1 MQHGC
6 ICKKKEYLCSMLR
19 LYFNNYIDT
28 SKTDYFGILAS
39 GLCLIHCFA
48 TPFIFFV
55 KSCSATCCAETPIW
69 WKLIDYI
76 FLFISLITVRHAVKT
91 SISGV
96 VKLGLGISWTLL
108 MLLII
113 NDSFIIFKLNENL
126 LLIPACSLIAFH
138 FYNIKFCECK
148 KGCC

>member
-69 WKLIDYI
+69 WKLIDYV

-91 SISGV
+91 SISGI

-113 NDSFIIFKLNENL
+113 NDSFIIFKQ
-126 LLIPACSLIAFH
+126 
-138 FYNIKFCECK
+138 K
-148 KGCC
+148 KPFNNRKKWWFI

>member
-1 MQHGC
+1 
-6 ICKKKEYLCSMLR
+6 MLR
-19 LYFNNYIDT
+19 LYFNNYINT
-28 SKTDYFGILAS
+28 RKTDYFGIIAS

-55 KSCSATCCAETPIW
+55 KSCSATCCAETPVW

-76 FLFISLITVRHAVKT
+76 FLFISLITVRHAIKT
-91 SISGV
+91 SISGI

-108 MLLII
+108 LLLIV
-113 NDSFIIFKLNENL
+113 NDSFIIFSINENL